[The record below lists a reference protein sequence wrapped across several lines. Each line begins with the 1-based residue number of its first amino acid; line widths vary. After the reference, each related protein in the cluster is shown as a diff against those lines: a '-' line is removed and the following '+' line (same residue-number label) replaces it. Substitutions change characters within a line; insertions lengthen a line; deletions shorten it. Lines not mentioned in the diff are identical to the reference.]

1 MAARKEF
8 PVKVRRVAV
17 TNKKTGVKYIEER
30 RYQYDPAKGYNVL
43 LSSRRTGEKILEGET
58 VTTRCRPKKKP
69 AEAAQTAELSAKRT
83 RVGALDLI
91 RHAGAVAGLESS
103 VRRAYP
109 NGGTSEKL
117 LSVSQYLV
125 ATGET
130 VHNVEPWQC
139 EHDLPYEAGL
149 SEDICYD
156 LFHELGLDESGSQ
169 SLFRELARTAGN
181 DEQPAIAFDS
191 TSHSVYGNGQKP
203 YARQG
208 FNKDGDGLDIYKI
221 ITFCLLDSGLP
232 VSFELQPGN
241 IPDVISLVNAV
252 PRAKAYG
259 LKNPEFCLDHGFFS
273 KENVLR
279 FLRKNFKFTIL
290 ATLKHAWIYKHLDS
304 AAEDGTKL
312 RDHFSRYASQCPFDE
327 KISAVSVSEM
337 TPFEWKR
344 QRTRNGVA
352 AGDTESKS
360 FRLYFHYFRNNARA
374 VMEASAFR
382 TKLKSYE
389 MSLAAGK
396 ENEMDD
402 AELEFAHRYFSWKR
416 VRGGGIKVIH
426 NEEAIQAA
434 QKDFGIFVI
443 LSNLH
448 ASPWDV
454 LRRYRRRN
462 DIETS
467 YRVVK
472 SDLDGRKPRVWT
484 MTSVRGKEICRHVA
498 LGYCFVLQSMM
509 ERTAQE
515 AERRANDESLGKTVR
530 KQYEKLTAW
539 IRSMTLK
546 QLLDWFD
553 CVERVE
559 VRNRVAQ
566 YRWSTETTARDQMF
580 LELFFDESD

>member
-1 MAARKEF
+1 ME
-8 PVKVRRVAV
+8 P
-17 TNKKTGVKYIEER
+17 
-30 RYQYDPAKGYNVL
+30 P
-43 LSSRRTGEKILEGET
+43 
-58 VTTRCRPKKKP
+58 
-69 AEAAQTAELSAKRT
+69 
-83 RVGALDLI
+83 
-91 RHAGAVAGLESS
+91 
-103 VRRAYP
+103 
-109 NGGTSEKL
+109 EKL

-130 VHNVEPWQC
+130 VHNVEAWQC

-191 TSHSVYGNGQKP
+191 TSHSVYGNGLKP

-221 ITFCLLDSGLP
+221 ITFYSLDSGLP

-259 LKNPEFCLDHGFFS
+259 LKNPEFCLDNGFFS

-304 AAEDGTKL
+304 AADDGTKL

-374 VMEASAFR
+374 VMEASAFH

-416 VRGGGIKVIH
+416 VRGGGIKVIP
-426 NEEAIQAA
+426 NEEAILAA

-448 ASPWDV
+448 ASPWDA

-498 LGYCFVLQSMM
+498 LGYRFVLQSMM

>member
-1 MAARKEF
+1 M
-8 PVKVRRVAV
+8 
-17 TNKKTGVKYIEER
+17 
-30 RYQYDPAKGYNVL
+30 
-43 LSSRRTGEKILEGET
+43 
-58 VTTRCRPKKKP
+58 
-69 AEAAQTAELSAKRT
+69 EA
-83 RVGALDLI
+83 
-91 RHAGAVAGLESS
+91 
-103 VRRAYP
+103 
-109 NGGTSEKL
+109 
-117 LSVSQYLV
+117 
-125 ATGET
+125 
-130 VHNVEPWQC
+130 WQC

-191 TSHSVYGNGQKP
+191 TSHSVYGNGLKP

-221 ITFCLLDSGLP
+221 ITFCSLDSGLP

-259 LKNPEFCLDHGFFS
+259 LKNPEFCLDNGFFS

-304 AAEDGTKL
+304 AADDGTKL

-374 VMEASAFR
+374 VMEASAFH

-396 ENEMDD
+396 ENE
-402 AELEFAHRYFSWKR
+402 
-416 VRGGGIKVIH
+416 
-426 NEEAIQAA
+426 
-434 QKDFGIFVI
+434 
-443 LSNLH
+443 
-448 ASPWDV
+448 
-454 LRRYRRRN
+454 
-462 DIETS
+462 
-467 YRVVK
+467 
-472 SDLDGRKPRVWT
+472 
-484 MTSVRGKEICRHVA
+484 ICRA
-498 LGYCFVLQSMM
+498 
-509 ERTAQE
+509 
-515 AERRANDESLGKTVR
+515 
-530 KQYEKLTAW
+530 
-539 IRSMTLK
+539 
-546 QLLDWFD
+546 
-553 CVERVE
+553 
-559 VRNRVAQ
+559 
-566 YRWSTETTARDQMF
+566 
-580 LELFFDESD
+580 

>member
-17 TNKKTGVKYIEER
+17 TNKRPASNTSRNVAINTIRQRATTSFCRAVGRVKNPGRRNGDNPLPPQEEASR
-30 RYQYDPAKGYNVL
+30 SGSDCRALCQTNPCRGSGLD
-43 LSSRRTGEKILEGET
+43 SS
-58 VTTRCRPKKKP
+58 CRG
-69 AEAAQTAELSAKRT
+69 SGRT
-83 RVGALDLI
+83 RKFGPQ
-91 RHAGAVAGLESS
+91 G
-103 VRRAYP
+103 
-109 NGGTSEKL
+109 
-117 LSVSQYLV
+117 VSQRWNLRSCSLSLSTWSLRV
-125 ATGET
+125 ET
-130 VHNVEPWQC
+130 VHNVEAWQC

-191 TSHSVYGNGQKP
+191 TSHSVYGNGLKP

-221 ITFCLLDSGLP
+221 ITFYSLDSGLP

-259 LKNPEFCLDHGFFS
+259 LKNPEFCLDNGFFS

-304 AAEDGTKL
+304 ATDDGTKL

-374 VMEASAFR
+374 VMEASAFH

-416 VRGGGIKVIH
+416 VRGGDIKVIP
-426 NEEAIQAA
+426 NEEAILAA
-434 QKDFGIFVI
+434 QKDFGIFII

-448 ASPWDV
+448 ASPWDA

-484 MTSVRGKEICRHVA
+484 MTSVRGKKSADTSHSATVSCCRA
-498 LGYCFVLQSMM
+498 
-509 ERTAQE
+509 
-515 AERRANDESLGKTVR
+515 
-530 KQYEKLTAW
+530 
-539 IRSMTLK
+539 
-546 QLLDWFD
+546 
-553 CVERVE
+553 
-559 VRNRVAQ
+559 
-566 YRWSTETTARDQMF
+566 
-580 LELFFDESD
+580 